1 MIRDI
6 VRTVCVLVAMT
17 SCASLVIEVRYRL
30 AVIDLAAR
38 AASPQHTFVAAYQP
52 VEPPQT
58 GRLAGLGRATL
69 QWADAA
75 LGVVR

>member
-6 VRTVCVLVAMT
+6 VRTACVVVVMAVA
-17 SCASLVIEVRYRL
+17 ASLIVEVRHRL
-30 AVIDLAAR
+30 AVIDFAAR
-38 AASPQHTFVAAYQP
+38 LAPQPQAYAWAP
-52 VEPPQT
+52 PPAPEPE

-69 QWADAA
+69 RWADAA